1 MKYKHVFFT
10 WLLANAFLATGLVC
24 FTIYL
29 QFEEADRNAYFG
41 MNGSDWVMCFYIILY
56 GLLLTI
62 PSLVSMLFFHFIY
75 TKNAK
80 AGADHRGAYIALII
94 AINILYLLI
103 GQFGYG
109 MTGEFNYFYIAS
121 TAAGL
126 LSFYLVDRKVKNK
139 LLSSKA

>member
-1 MKYKHVFFT
+1 MKYKHVFFI
-10 WLLANAFLATGLVC
+10 WLLADAFLALGLVG
-24 FTIYL
+24 FAIYL
-29 QFEEADRNAYFG
+29 QFEEAGQNAHFNLG
-41 MNGSDWVMCFYIILY
+41 MGDWAMCFYVILY
-56 GLLLTI
+56 GLLLSI
-62 PSLVSMLFFHFIY
+62 PSLISMLFFHFIY

-109 MTGEFNYFYIAS
+109 MTSEFNYFYIAS

-126 LSFYLVDRKVKNK
+126 LSFYLVDRKVKKK

>member
-1 MKYKHVFFT
+1 MKYKHVFFI
-10 WLLANAFLATGLVC
+10 WLLADVFLALGLLC
-24 FTIYL
+24 FAVYL
-29 QFEEADRNAYFG
+29 QFEEAGQDGYFNLD
-41 MNGSDWVMCFYIILY
+41 MSDWAMCFYIILY
-56 GLLLTI
+56 GLLLSI
-62 PSLVSMLFFHFIY
+62 PSLISMLSFHFFY

-103 GQFGYG
+103 GQFGYD

-126 LSFYLVDRKVKNK
+126 LSFYLVDRKVKKK